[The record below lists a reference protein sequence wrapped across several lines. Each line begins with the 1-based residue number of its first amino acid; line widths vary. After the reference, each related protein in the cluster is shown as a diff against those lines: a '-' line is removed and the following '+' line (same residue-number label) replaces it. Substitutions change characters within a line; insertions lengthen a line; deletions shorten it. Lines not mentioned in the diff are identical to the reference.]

1 MFPPELMEKNF
12 PSEITFASLLVYS
25 PRGSSNL
32 SELSRTRVR
41 DAVKRGDPKAIS
53 LAAQRILG
61 GWSELGYFGDDV
73 FIVPVPRHAP
83 TRRHVFWPT
92 KTIGDSF
99 VDQGLA
105 IGCTPL
111 LKRSI
116 AIEKSALSSGPR
128 TVARHLYSIDLVP
141 TIHAPERIVVLDDV
155 VTSGATLFAATCIIA
170 EEYPNADVKAFAL
183 VRTLSNQEVPET
195 PARCLA
201 PCIGTIRMRSD
212 CTTVR
217 KP

>member
-25 PRGSSNL
+25 PRGL
-32 SELSRTRVR
+32 SDLSMLSRTHVR
-41 DAVKRGDPKAIS
+41 DAVKRGDQRAIS
-53 LAAQRILG
+53 LAGKILVRTTQFP
-61 GWSELGYFGDDV
+61 GYFGDDV
-73 FIVPVPRHAP
+73 FIVPVPSHAP
-83 TRRHVFWPT
+83 TRQRAFWLT
-92 KTIGDSF
+92 KIIGDSF

-195 PARCLA
+195 PARCLD

-212 CTTVR
+212 GTTVR